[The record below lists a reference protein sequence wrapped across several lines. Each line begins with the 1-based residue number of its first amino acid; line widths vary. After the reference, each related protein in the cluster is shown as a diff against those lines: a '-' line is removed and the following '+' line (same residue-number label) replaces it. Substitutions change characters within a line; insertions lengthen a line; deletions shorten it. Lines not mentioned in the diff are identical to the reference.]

1 MLHELKTHPD
11 PFEALTLLTKTFEYR
26 KADRDFKVSDI
37 LILREYSPFT
47 AYSGR
52 YLLRKVTYI
61 ISNEFGIPPGYCIM
75 SVRPLTSEEEANHA
89 AGISQEQR
97 RDTPV
102 LSA

>member
-11 PFEALTLLTKTFEYR
+11 PFEALVLLIKTFEYR
-26 KADRDFKVSDI
+26 KADRDFKVGDI

-61 ISNEFGIPPGYCIM
+61 IRNEFGIPPEYCIM
-75 SVRPLTSEEEANHA
+75 SIRPLTPEEEKSHA
-89 AGISQEQR
+89 AGITEQR
-97 RDTPV
+97 RDNPT